1 MREIKF
7 RAWDK
12 DCKKMITNFL
22 LPKSKSFGMYRM
34 AISFTGEVFAF
45 TDWDMAEYGED
56 EMYNSA
62 KYPSRFKIMQYTGLK
77 DKNGKEIY
85 EGDII
90 RRRWLKGEEVRYVEE
105 VIIFDIGAFWCNLKG
120 GCCGELLGSHLTRVI
135 PSQIEV
141 IGNIYENP
149 ELLEAHHG

>member
-12 DCKKMITNFL
+12 DYKKMITNFL
-22 LPKSKSFGMYRM
+22 LPESKSFGMHRM
-34 AISFTGEVFAF
+34 AISFTGEVFTF
-45 TDWDMAEYGED
+45 TDWNMAEYDED
-56 EMYNSA
+56 GMYNSA

-85 EGDII
+85 EGDIVCD
-90 RRRWLKGEEVRYVEE
+90 RWANFYTP
-105 VIIFDIGAFWCNLKG
+105 IFRNGIYMAYNVKDL
-120 GCCGELLGSHLTRVI
+120 HLTKQEPSTQFNVI
-135 PSQIEV
+135 WKNGCEV

-149 ELLEAHHG
+149 DLLGEPNEN